1 MEQQLKSLLQM
12 FSGFGSSQMED
23 IGVLGFIFAL
33 TVSLACGIFVA
44 HLYRYFFSGR
54 STGSQI
60 HRAFPML
67 AISVTAIFMTIQFSL
82 PLSLGLLG
90 ALSIVR
96 FRTPIKEPEEIGF
109 LMLVIASSL
118 ICATFNFTFLGVMLL
133 VAVAGLVMLRS
144 GWLSQAHE
152 DGLVVVTLARD
163 EYQSK
168 YPQLIEYLGS
178 STRRGKIDSISKT
191 GDSSVIAYSF
201 RSLAVSTM
209 QDLQAGLDRLIGDSA
224 YDIFFNQQRV
234 A

>member
-1 MEQQLKSLLQM
+1 MEQKLRSLLEM
-12 FSGFGSSQMED
+12 FSGFGKSYMED
-23 IGVLGFIFAL
+23 IGILGFVFAL
-33 TVSLACGIFVA
+33 SVSLASGIFVA

-67 AISVTAIFMTIQFSL
+67 AVSVTAIFITIQFSL

-109 LMLVIASSL
+109 LMLVIATSL
-118 ICATFNFTFLGVMLL
+118 ICATLNFTFLGVMLL
-133 VAVAGLVMLRS
+133 VAVAGLLILRT
-144 GWLSQAHE
+144 GWLNQAHE
-152 DGLVVVTLARD
+152 DGLVVITLDRD
-163 EYQSK
+163 AYHAK
-168 YPQLIEYLGS
+168 YGQLMEYLGS

-191 GDSSVIAYSF
+191 ADSSIIAYSF
-201 RSLAVSTM
+201 RSLGVPSM
-209 QDLQAGLDRLIGDSA
+209 QALQAGLDQLVGNSA

>member
-1 MEQQLKSLLQM
+1 MEQQLKALVQQFAS
-12 FSGFGSSQMED
+12 FGSSQMED
-23 IGVLGFIFAL
+23 IGVLGFVFAL
-33 TVSLACGIFVA
+33 SVSLACGVFIA

-67 AISVTAIFMTIQFSL
+67 ALSVTAIFMTVQFSL

-133 VAVAGLVMLRS
+133 VAVAGLILLRS
-144 GWLSQAHE
+144 GWLNQAHE
-152 DGLVVVTLARD
+152 DGLVVVTLGSD
-163 EYQSK
+163 EYQAK
-168 YPQLIEYLGS
+168 YHPLMEYLGS

-191 GDSSVIAYSF
+191 SDSSIIAYSF
-201 RSLAVSTM
+201 RSLGVGTM
-209 QDLQAGLDRLIGDSA
+209 QELQAGLDELIGNSA

>member
-1 MEQQLKSLLQM
+1 
-12 FSGFGSSQMED
+12 MED
-23 IGVLGFIFAL
+23 IGLPGFFFVLG
-33 TVSLACGIFVA
+33 VSLACGIFIA
-44 HLYRYFFSGR
+44 QLYRFFFSAR

-60 HRAFPML
+60 HRAFPLL
-67 AISVTAIFMTIQFSL
+67 AISVTAIFVTIQFSL

-133 VAVAGLVMLRS
+133 VAVAGLFVLRT
-144 GWLSQAHE
+144 GWLNQAHDE
-152 DGLVVVTLARD
+152 GLVVVTLPAT
-163 EYQSK
+163 EYQQK
-168 YPQLIEYLGS
+168 GQEVIAYLRA

-191 GDSSVIAYSF
+191 SDSSIIAFSF
-201 RSLAVSTM
+201 RSFGNR
-209 QDLQAGLDRLIGDSA
+209 DLQQMQAGLDQLIGGA
-224 YDIFFNQQRV
+224 TYDMFFNQQRV